1 MNAMN
6 YINVTSRL
14 AYYDAMKA
22 TAPARA
28 EVANPT
34 DRLRK
39 LLRWTPKKQRRVVLA
54 PVGGLNG

>member
-22 TAPARA
+22 TAPVRE
-28 EVANPT
+28 EVKNPT
-34 DRLRK
+34 DKLWK
-39 LLRWTPKKQRRVVLA
+39 LLKRTPKQRRIVLA